1 MCRLSLR
8 LYGAVWRLRF
18 WDGTRRLVASVTFLK
33 ALFFLRD
40 MTRQSE
46 TVSQAFL
53 ALYTIAQHTSE
64 SVCLPTHL
72 PTYLHISVFLSV
84 HLPASLPACLS
95 AYIYIS
101 TECKVQSIQREE
113 KKANVHHDRGEETVP
128 LKLWH
133 SVGPVWKTNSVPLT
147 SDVLHSEPAD
157 GNRKNRS

>member
-1 MCRLSLR
+1 MCRLSLG

-64 SVCLPTHL
+64 SVCLPTHP

-84 HLPASLPACLS
+84 HLPASLPACL
-95 AYIYIS
+95 YLS
-101 TECKVQSIQREE
+101 TECKVHRAYRERKRKQMYITTE
-113 KKANVHHDRGEETVP
+113 GKKP
-128 LKLWH
+128 YL
-133 SVGPVWKTNSVPLT
+133 
-147 SDVLHSEPAD
+147 
-157 GNRKNRS
+157 